1 VGLAETEE
9 RARLLRSDLDVTL
22 RSTLWRGIDGSSA
35 LRFTRADRTT
45 QPAEKLIETTSH
57 SCRKSTDT
65 PSAT

>member
-1 VGLAETEE
+1 MGLAETEE
-9 RARLLRSDLDVTL
+9 RGLLRPDVDLTSV
-22 RSTLWRGIDGSSA
+22 LWSGLDGSSA

>member
-1 VGLAETEE
+1 MGLAETEE
-9 RARLLRSDLDVTL
+9 RGRLLRSDVDL
-22 RSTLWRGIDGSSA
+22 RSILWSGIDGSSA